1 MIDIR
6 RVSKSFH
13 KRDAVVD
20 AVRDMSLTVERQEI
34 VAVIGPSGCGKSTLL
49 NMIAGLYAPTRGHIV
64 YKGATVADVNTDVG
78 YMTQKDNLLPWRNV
92 RDNVAFPLELAGV
105 AKSERA
111 RRADQV
117 IEHVGLAGFEDR
129 FPNELSGGMRK
140 RACLARMLLYGA
152 ETALLD
158 EPFAALD
165 AQLKLAMH
173 DLVLRL
179 ASENAQTVVLV
190 THDLMEAVTLADR
203 VLVCTRRP
211 ATVAME
217 QRIDLKRPRDVLNVR
232 FSNEFK
238 EFYDALWE
246 GWPMLLCQAAL
257 GIVVLLIW
265 QGASGRLVDNFF
277 ISNPIDV
284 AVRLYGWTMDGSI
297 FRHIGATVYAMTMGF
312 FIGAVGG
319 AILGVWLGVS
329 PLASRLLNPYLNALN
344 ALPKVALAPLFVLWF
359 GLGLES
365 KIALAAVLVLFLVF
379 LNTFAG
385 VREVDQDLIDGAR
398 LMRATRAQVITK
410 VIIPSAM
417 SWVFAG
423 LKISVPYALIGAVLG
438 EMIAANRGL
447 GYLVQF
453 SGAQFDSAGVFAV
466 LFVIALLAVGLNFLV
481 EIVQHRMERWRIVSR

>member
-1 MIDIR
+1 M
-6 RVSKSFH
+6 
-13 KRDAVVD
+13 
-20 AVRDMSLTVERQEI
+20 TV
-34 VAVIGPSGCGKSTLL
+34 PDGKLDQATVLDQAPPARATLL
-49 NMIAGLYAPTRGHIV
+49 EI
-64 YKGATVADVNTDVG
+64 
-78 YMTQKDNLLPWRNV
+78 
-92 RDNVAFPLELAGV
+92 
-105 AKSERA
+105 S
-111 RRADQV
+111 
-117 IEHVGLAGFEDR
+117 
-129 FPNELSGGMRK
+129 
-140 RACLARMLLYGA
+140 
-152 ETALLD
+152 
-158 EPFAALD
+158 
-165 AQLKLAMH
+165 
-173 DLVLRL
+173 
-179 ASENAQTVVLV
+179 
-190 THDLMEAVTLADR
+190 
-203 VLVCTRRP
+203 
-211 ATVAME
+211 
-217 QRIDLKRPRDVLNVR
+217 
-232 FSNEFK
+232 
-238 EFYDALWE
+238 
-246 GWPMLLCQAAL
+246 GWPMLLCQVAL
-257 GIVVLLIW
+257 GILVLLVW

-297 FRHIGATVYAMTMGF
+297 FRHIGATVYATAMGF

-329 PLASRLLNPYLNALN
+329 PFASRLLSPYLNALN

-398 LMRATRAQVITK
+398 LMRATRAQVIAK

-466 LFVIALLAVGLNFLV
+466 LLVIALLAVGLNFLV
-481 EIVQHRMERWRIVSR
+481 EIVQHRMERWRIVGR

>member
-1 MIDIR
+1 
-6 RVSKSFH
+6 
-13 KRDAVVD
+13 
-20 AVRDMSLTVERQEI
+20 MSV
-34 VAVIGPSGCGKSTLL
+34 PDGKLDQ
-49 NMIAGLYAPTRGHIV
+49 
-64 YKGATVADVNTDVG
+64 ATV
-78 YMTQKDNLLPWRNV
+78 L
-92 RDNVAFPLELAGV
+92 
-105 AKSERA
+105 
-111 RRADQV
+111 
-117 IEHVGLAGFEDR
+117 DR
-129 FPNELSGGMRK
+129 EPP
-140 RACLARMLLYGA
+140 LARPSL
-152 ETALLD
+152 
-158 EPFAALD
+158 
-165 AQLKLAMH
+165 Q
-173 DLVLRL
+173 
-179 ASENAQTVVLV
+179 
-190 THDLMEAVTLADR
+190 
-203 VLVCTRRP
+203 
-211 ATVAME
+211 
-217 QRIDLKRPRDVLNVR
+217 
-232 FSNEFK
+232 
-238 EFYDALWE
+238 E
-246 GWPMLLCQAAL
+246 GWPMLLCQVAL
-257 GIVVLLIW
+257 GILVLLVW
-265 QGASGRLVDNFF
+265 QGVSGRLVDNFF

-297 FRHIGATVYAMTMGF
+297 FRHIWATVYATAMGF

-329 PLASRLLNPYLNALN
+329 PFASRLLSPYLNALN

-398 LMRATRAQVITK
+398 LMRATRAQVIAK

-466 LFVIALLAVGLNFLV
+466 LLVIALLAVGLNFLV
-481 EIVQHRMERWRIVSR
+481 EIVQHRMERWRIVGR